1 MIRRYRPA
9 IRSAAWVLTI
19 LLVGGAVQAAPVAQ
33 PGTLTISYPQRVVSL
48 DPHSTASA
56 ERITIILS
64 KHLFDTLIVWDP
76 AARRF
81 QPALAERWRSID
93 PTSWEFTLRRG
104 VKFHDGSDF
113 TAAAVKTS
121 FERTQAIRSPI
132 TPLFAGVTS
141 VETPEPYR
149 VVLRTSAPLGTLLSN
164 LTMLSIVPA
173 GTPATPAFGDR
184 PVGTGPFRFVELVR
198 DTRVVLEANTNYW
211 RAGIP
216 KLRRLVF
223 VDIPEFSAR
232 MTALET
238 GEIDMTVQLTPEEI
252 RRLRNNAN
260 LKIDIG
266 PTFYTR
272 FLWINSGR
280 KPFDDVR
287 VRRAVARALNIS
299 AITSSLV
306 AGIAKPADA
315 PIGSNVLCYAKQ
327 PPYGYSGVEAR
338 RMLAEAGYTR
348 GFETEMKWN
357 DALPKERE
365 VADAIVGQLA
375 LIGIRVRST
384 QQPRAIW
391 VDDLVKLNWDMNL
404 LGTGAVTGDADYS
417 LGRLYHSR
425 ARRTG
430 YANAELDRLLD
441 QAAGTVDTDRRCEL
455 YKRAQEIL
463 WTEVPG
469 VFLFESLEVYAYR
482 TRVQGFTT
490 PTSEIFTLNEVSVSP

>member
-1 MIRRYRPA
+1 MERNRARWIR
-9 IRSAAWVLTI
+9 
-19 LLVGGAVQAAPVAQ
+19 LVFCVVAGALISSVAQAAPVAQ

-48 DPHSTASA
+48 DPHGTASA
-56 ERITIILS
+56 ERSTIILS
-64 KHLFDTLIVWDP
+64 GHLFDKLITWDP
-76 AARRF
+76 AAKRF

-93 PTSWEFTLRRG
+93 PTTWEFQLRRG

-113 TAAAVKTS
+113 TSGAVKTS
-121 FERTQAIRSPI
+121 IERAQQLRSPL
-132 TPLFAGVTS
+132 TPLFSGITS
-141 VETPEPYR
+141 VDATDPNR
-149 VVLRTSAPLGTLLSN
+149 VMLKTSAPLGTLLSN
-164 LTMLSIVPA
+164 LTNLAIVPA
-173 GTPATPAFGDR
+173 GTPPTPVFGER
-184 PVGTGPFRFVELVR
+184 PIGTGPFKFVEFVR
-198 DTRVVLEANTNYW
+198 DTRVVLEANANYW
-211 RAGIP
+211 RPGIP

-223 VDIPEFSAR
+223 VDIPELSAR

-252 RRLRNNAN
+252 KRLKGSAAI
-260 LKIDIG
+260 KINIG

-287 VRRAVARALNIS
+287 VRRAIAKALNIS

-315 PIGSNVLCYAKQ
+315 PISSNVLCYAKQ
-327 PPYGYSGVEAR
+327 PAYGYNGQEAR
-338 RMLAEAGYTR
+338 RILAEAGFPR
-348 GFETEMKWN
+348 GLDTEMKWN

-365 VADAIVGQLA
+365 VADAIAGQLA

-384 QQPRAIW
+384 LQPRAIW
-391 VDDLVKLNWDMNL
+391 VDDLVKLNWDLNL

-425 ARRTG
+425 AKRTG
-430 YANAELDRLLD
+430 YVNPELDRLLD
-441 QAAGTVDTDRRCEL
+441 QAAGTIDTNQRCDL
-455 YKRAQEIL
+455 YKRVQEIL
-463 WTEVPG
+463 WSEVPA

-482 TRVQGFTT
+482 ARVQGFKL
-490 PTSEIFTLNEVSVSP
+490 PTSEIFSLNEVSVSP